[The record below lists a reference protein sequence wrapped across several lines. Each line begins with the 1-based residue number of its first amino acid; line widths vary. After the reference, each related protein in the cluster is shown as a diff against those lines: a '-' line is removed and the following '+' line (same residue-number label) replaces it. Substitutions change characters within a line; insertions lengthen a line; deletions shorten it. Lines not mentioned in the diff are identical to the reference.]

1 MGDHVCT
8 RCVCDKDKEKQNRTY
23 IEAVLRIHR
32 WYLGYLY
39 SKHVSGSA
47 GIPSLAQPRHI
58 KWYTVDGTFVTN
70 GWLDGM
76 VCKGRR
82 EMDVGWSM
90 YWWAIYR
97 PMMHLVILIF
107 ISPSIVM
114 LFLYISYKIRQR
126 KKLMQDLAPMHVV
139 AKLRIKQFLKEKM
152 GENDAEECAIC
163 LEEYTDGEELRVL
176 PCHHMFHACCVDA
189 WLTTQKKYVSII
201 IFIVVPERANGRC
214 EGGCFWTP
222 CVHDSYSFSHRLIYI
237 VSHMQARYYSIH
249 ITNDNIQIF
258 FLATTTT
265 YLTFVSR
272 VLYYFI
278 RGAPN
283 VMMRFHHQ
291 TPSLMHH
298 PITSLSIFVLYISL
312 TPPSPHTTDSFKSKR
327 CTFTTYQHCY
337 MSLWWLCVY
346 I

>member
-8 RCVCDKDKEKQNRTY
+8 RCVFLCVITTKKSRTY
-23 IEAVLRIHR
+23 NDEAVLRI
-32 WYLGYLY
+32 GDT
-39 SKHVSGSA
+39 SDIF
-47 GIPSLAQPRHI
+47 IPSMFLAQQEYQALHNLATLSDTPLMVLLLQMDDWMAWYVKGGG
-58 KWYTVDGTFVTN
+58 KWMLADPCTDG
-70 GWLDGM
+70 D
-76 VCKGRR
+76 
-82 EMDVGWSM
+82 E
-90 YWWAIYR
+90 YR

-201 IFIVVPERANGRC
+201 IIFIVVPERANGRC
-214 EGGCFWTP
+214 EGRGTP
-222 CVHDSYSFSHRLIYI
+222 CVHNSYSFSHRFKI

-278 RGAPN
+278 RGAAN
-283 VMMRFHHQ
+283 VMMRLPFQ

-298 PITSLSIFVLYISL
+298 PITTLSIFVLYISL
-312 TPPSPHTTDSFKSKR
+312 TPPPSPHNR
-327 CTFTTYQHCY
+327 Q
-337 MSLWWLCVY
+337 L
-346 I
+346 